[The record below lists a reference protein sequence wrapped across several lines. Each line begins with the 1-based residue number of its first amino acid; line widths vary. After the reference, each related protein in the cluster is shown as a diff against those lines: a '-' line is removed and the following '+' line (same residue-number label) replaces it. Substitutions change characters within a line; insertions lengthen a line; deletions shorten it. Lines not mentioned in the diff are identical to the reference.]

1 MRSDN
6 KPSVLVTVDSLKY
19 PNTGLYYFA
28 QSLGNALINENQGK
42 LHLSY
47 YLKKKSAHLFQGK
60 VDLVYLSKLHKL
72 YFPGSGKFDLF
83 HFTDQFCRL
92 KPQLVK
98 GKKILTIHDLN
109 QLQEFKN
116 DTKKLNAYFKKIKG
130 FITACDQ
137 IVAISNFVAADV
149 VQHFPQTAD
158 KIRVIYN
165 GADKLLPTPGHQP
178 AYVPKKTFLFT
189 IGMLTAKKN
198 FHVLPGL
205 LVGNDMELIISGIDT
220 PYRDKIIT
228 EAKQLGCA
236 NRVIITG
243 PITDADR
250 AWYYEHCEAFVFP
263 SLTEGFGLPVI
274 EAMHFGK
281 PVFLSKYTSLP
292 EVGQDKAYYFDSFN
306 AESMRRVFASGMDDF
321 KTNNRAQL
329 IKQHAATFSWKKTAQ
344 QYLKLYW
351 EMLS

>member
-1 MRSDN
+1 M
-6 KPSVLVTVDSLKY
+6 
-19 PNTGLYYFA
+19 
-28 QSLGNALINENQGK
+28 
-42 LHLSY
+42 
-47 YLKKKSAHLFQGK
+47 
-60 VDLVYLSKLHKL
+60 
-72 YFPGSGKFDLF
+72 
-83 HFTDQFCRL
+83 
-92 KPQLVK
+92 
-98 GKKILTIHDLN
+98 
-109 QLQEFKN
+109 
-116 DTKKLNAYFKKIKG
+116 
-130 FITACDQ
+130 
-137 IVAISNFVAADV
+137 AISNFVAADV

-351 EMLS
+351 EMLSWSAFCFVFLNFSLNLRNIKRI